1 MRSASLGT
9 GTDRF
14 RRPGGRWR
22 PKRQSVG
29 RRPVLL
35 LTGIRYE
42 TARGPPHGSGRA
54 SSGSRSISP
63 RSSGMRFTSTSAA
76 RASGQTRRAEGSKR
90 RKAIQ
95 RPDPPTAMVR
105 RRDER
110 PLIAIRVGHE
120 RLDAPALVLRLAEPG
135 NVVLL

>member
-1 MRSASLGT
+1 MGGAVAARRACPDDAPCKEAASAMTRGRSSVEAGRVLRIVSRAQQRGPQSLHLARTFGDAVHLDL
-9 GTDRF
+9 GR
-14 RRPGGRWR
+14 GGRR
-22 PKRQSVG
+22 
-29 RRPVLL
+29 
-35 LTGIRYE
+35 
-42 TARGPPHGSGRA
+42 
-54 SSGSRSISP
+54 
-63 RSSGMRFTSTSAA
+63 
-76 RASGQTRRAEGSKR
+76 GQTRRAEGSKR

-120 RLDAPALVLRLAEPG
+120 RLDAPALVLWLAEPG